1 MAILSYE
8 EWKVQRGLNTAQTYN
23 TYQRGTPEFEQQLRF
38 GYSQYL
44 SSQSGGYTGTAT
56 YNLFTGV
63 SETKVVAPQ
72 GVVFTNEMGQVIP
85 TTGGEEVTIIRKQNV
100 GPEKQPSLWLGGT
113 TEYLKQNPPNFV
125 TTQDRESSNTSTTQ
139 EQDGFTR
146 ALIPTPEPTPN
157 NLMLPDVTDVA
168 AGSVYTITKWLT
180 GSRTSAQAMYDLTQ
194 GIGLSIGTTRKEFT
208 PEGYIID
215 YLPSPDNQDAFTFGR
230 IIGIPISMGITENVG
245 SFFADYAIQ
254 PIEAQTIQINEGAY
268 TISSTAVRTGGGEI
282 VTKSFQ
288 RLLSSEGNKFVYT
301 SAISDLAKSGRSITI
316 GYSNPPS
323 LTTYSYTKGS
333 VSEGLLTTKSGEWLD
348 FAKGTLT
355 NRGYR
360 YPISIISTSANNLR
374 SVSSISGTLPII
386 SGSPTLSAS
395 KISGLTS
402 GVQSISEAIS
412 STKVGSNLISSL
424 KFMAGLGSAAKIS
437 PIRTSTI
444 SMPTTKLYTPPAT
457 LSPTISRSR
466 ISSIPQQTFKPPTT
480 KSISTTKT
488 ISIPVTKPVTIPI
501 TKTSA
506 PPMPRSIPS
515 GIRVPIRLP
524 SVVNITNIESP
535 TGVNTGY
542 RFPSAV
548 DYPFEKS
555 GFNVNVDK
563 VVNVNEVGYGYSYG
577 YGYNNVNF
585 NTPNINLSL
594 PLFPRLNFGSGLL
607 GKGWGSKGFGV
618 GSRYTPS
625 FAGIAGG
632 FTSRK
637 QPKGFGGFFSGGEIR
652 PVISNR
658 KKKRSKN

>member
-1 MAILSYE
+1 MTSDVITVLLDEKGQANIPYGYENKGLVTDDTGKTYILAVKSDMSNISQQEAIN
-8 EWKVQRGLNTAQTYN
+8 QYN
-23 TYQRGTPEFEQQLRF
+23 TTGQTTPTTTTNTPSLTF
-38 GYSQYL
+38 GYTQYVK
-44 SSQSGGYTGTAT
+44 Q
-56 YNLFTGV
+56 
-63 SETKVVAPQ
+63 
-72 GVVFTNEMGQVIP
+72 QVEQNP
-85 TTGGEEVTIIRKQNV
+85 EEFKQIV

-139 EQDGFTR
+139 EQDDFTR

-194 GIGLSIGTTRKEFT
+194 GIGLTIGTTRKEFT
-208 PEGYIID
+208 PEGYIIN
-215 YLPSPDNQDAFTFGR
+215 YLPSPDNQDAFMAGR
-230 IIGIPISMGITENVG
+230 IVGIPISMGITENVG

-254 PIEAQTIQINEGAY
+254 PIEAQTIQISEGAY

-282 VTKSFQ
+282 ITKSFQ

-301 SAISDLAKSGRSITI
+301 SAISDLTKSGRSITI

-348 FAKGTLT
+348 FASGTLT

-360 YPISIISTSANNLR
+360 YPVSIISTSANNLR
-374 SVSSISGTLPII
+374 GVSSISGTLPII

-444 SMPTTKLYTPPAT
+444 SMPTTKLYTPSAT

-506 PPMPRSIPS
+506 PSMPRSIPS

-524 SVVNITNIESP
+524 SVDLKFGGRT
-535 TGVNTGY
+535 
-542 RFPSAV
+542 
-548 DYPFEKS
+548 KMS
-555 GFNVNVDK
+555 GFK
-563 VVNVNEVGYGYSYG
+563 SASFARKYSYSPSLSALVF
-577 YGYNNVNF
+577 NVKK
-585 NTPNINLSL
+585 
-594 PLFPRLNFGSGLL
+594 FGSIPKKLTGLEVRPIVL
-607 GKGWGSKGFGV
+607 G
-618 GSRYTPS
+618 
-625 FAGIAGG
+625 
-632 FTSRK
+632 RK
-637 QPKGFGGFFSGGEIR
+637 
-652 PVISNR
+652 R
-658 KKKRSKN
+658 KKSRTIKRRKKRK